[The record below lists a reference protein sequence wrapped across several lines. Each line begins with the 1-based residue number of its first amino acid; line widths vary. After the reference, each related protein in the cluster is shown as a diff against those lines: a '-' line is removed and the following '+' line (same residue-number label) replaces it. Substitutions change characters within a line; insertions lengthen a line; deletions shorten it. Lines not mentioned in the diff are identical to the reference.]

1 MKPRIL
7 ATMTP
12 TSWPLV
18 SLPAAAATEA
28 VGEGVVG
35 VAGNVVVIDG
45 DIDGD
50 VTGFVLDGKLVEIE
64 DDEEDTDVRREEE
77 EEEGIAVVNDEGI
90 AVGVIEGEDVV
101 EVAAGEVKPP

>member
-1 MKPRIL
+1 MNPRIL

-18 SLPAAAATEA
+18 SLPAPAAVAEA

-35 VAGNVVVIDG
+35 VAGIVPDG

-64 DDEEDTDVRREEE
+64 VDEEDTDVRREEE